1 MKILD
6 IDVKQ
11 LKNMLDNNKKFILL
25 DVRTEMEV
33 ITSSISPNAIHIPMS
48 EIPTR
53 FNELNKDKEII
64 IHCKSGK
71 RSAKV
76 CEFLMKNN
84 YKNIKNLRGG
94 ILAWSKEIDPSILV
108 H

>member
-11 LKNMLDNNKKFILL
+11 LKNMLDNNKNFILL

-33 ITSSISPNAIHIPMS
+33 ITSSISSNAIHIPMND
-48 EIPTR
+48 IPNR

-94 ILAWSKEIDPSILV
+94 ILAWSNEIDPSILV